1 MSRKEIACEYE
12 GCTKCFC
19 SSFNLNRHIES
30 THLGIRKYKCPV
42 CSKELSSKQNF
53 IDHQNIH
60 TGARPYK
67 CEVVGCGQDFRQL
80 TQLFFHRQLHA
91 EVKNQLNQLT
101 QKNKMERNT
110 TGNAI
115 FKVEKT
121 EAKVHQFKYLSTDPA
136 NSSYELPKI
145 SKGQYPITL
154 PLMSTILK
162 GEWSDS

>member
-12 GCTKCFC
+12 GCNKCFC

-67 CEVVGCGQDFRQL
+67 CEAIGCKQNFRQL
-80 TQLFFHRQLHA
+80 TQLFFHKQLHA
-91 EVKNQLNQLT
+91 EVLNQLKQLNQ
-101 QKNKMERNT
+101 KNKIEKN

-121 EAKVHQFKYLSTDPA
+121 QGKVRQIKKLPA
-136 NSSYELPKI
+136 EPGNSLYELPKI

-162 GEWSDS
+162 GQLGESQ